1 MMLCCCGCSGLVLL
15 LCAPP
20 SWWTLYVRNK
30 TATDQS
36 LTDGFA
42 VVFNGFRVCFF
53 SLQVPSSK
61 TLANMADYMAHTL
74 VSDANKDVLRLS
86 EMIEEVRL

>member
-1 MMLCCCGCSGLVLL
+1 MCQPGPG
-15 LCAPP
+15 P
-20 SWWTLYVRNK
+20 LYVRNK
-30 TATDQS
+30 TATYQS

-42 VVFNGFRVCFF
+42 VVFNGFRVCF